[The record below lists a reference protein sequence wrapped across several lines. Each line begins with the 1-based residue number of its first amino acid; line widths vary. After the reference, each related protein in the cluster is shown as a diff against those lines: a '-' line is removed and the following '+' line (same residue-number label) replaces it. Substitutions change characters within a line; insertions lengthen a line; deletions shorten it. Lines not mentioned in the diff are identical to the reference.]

1 MRHPLRSLPPSSP
14 LLVTHLPPAAPGSV
28 PLYFGTPHF
37 KERFLPTPNA
47 AIDIAD
53 YVSPALRQ
61 LSHSGR
67 PAPTRLD
74 SESKK
79 GIKNLAERLVYL
91 SSEAGRSNYEA
102 MLDWKKDE
110 AWKESAFGKVV
121 RLGRE
126 PLHADCRVAGWYRE
140 EEWGRS
146 SWTPTA
152 EMKRI

>member
-28 PLYFGTPHF
+28 PLYFGTPNF

-53 YVSPALRQ
+53 YVSDDLRQ

-67 PAPTRLD
+67 NAPTKLDAQSKAGVKRLAD
-74 SESKK
+74 RLAHWASE
-79 GIKNLAERLVYL
+79 E
-91 SSEAGRSNYEA
+91 GREEYED
-102 MLDWKKDE
+102 MLRWKEDE
-110 AWKESAFGKVV
+110 AWKESAFGRVV
-121 RLGRE
+121 QLGRE
-126 PLHADCRVAGWYRE
+126 PLHADCRVAGWYRG

-146 SWTPTA
+146 SWRPSE